1 MKNLYILGAGGSIG
15 QQTLEVIKSD
25 PNFNLVGVSLS
36 RKDEIN
42 YQILDNFKL
51 EVAVLRDDTKLF
63 DYQKK
68 YPKVKFL
75 SGDLGLIR
83 LVRYDK
89 PGLVV
94 NALSGASG
102 LVPTIETI
110 KAKKDLALANK
121 ESLVMAGEIVIDL
134 AKKYQVKII
143 PIDSEHN
150 AIYNLL
156 KEVDNSLVKEIIITA
171 SGGSLRDYQRDEL
184 NDISVSQVLSHP
196 NWVMGPKITVDST
209 TMMNKG
215 LEVIEAHHLFNL
227 SYDKIKTVLHKES
240 LVHGMVVL
248 NNQEVK
254 VFQALNDM
262 RLPIKNALYY
272 GNFDYQSQLNLKELS
287 FKEMDFNRFPLLKLS
302 YEVALEGGLLPTVLN
317 AANEAAVKLF
327 LEEKI
332 SFLKIEE
339 IIFETVK
346 DFKNVL
352 NPSLEEIIETNFI
365 IQTKI
370 LKEYTR

>member
-227 SYDKIKTVLHKES
+227 SYDKIKTVLQIGRASCRER
-240 LVHGMVVL
+240 V
-248 NNQEVK
+248 
-254 VFQALNDM
+254 
-262 RLPIKNALYY
+262 
-272 GNFDYQSQLNLKELS
+272 
-287 FKEMDFNRFPLLKLS
+287 
-302 YEVALEGGLLPTVLN
+302 
-317 AANEAAVKLF
+317 
-327 LEEKI
+327 
-332 SFLKIEE
+332 
-339 IIFETVK
+339 
-346 DFKNVL
+346 
-352 NPSLEEIIETNFI
+352 
-365 IQTKI
+365 
-370 LKEYTR
+370 

>member
-352 NPSLEEIIETNFI
+352 NPSLEEIIETNFK